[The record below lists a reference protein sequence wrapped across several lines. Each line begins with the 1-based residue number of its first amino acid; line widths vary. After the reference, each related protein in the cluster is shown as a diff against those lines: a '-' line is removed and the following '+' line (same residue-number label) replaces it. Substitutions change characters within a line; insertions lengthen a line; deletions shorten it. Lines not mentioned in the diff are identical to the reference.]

1 MRVMDVAAAALQK
14 EGVTFI
20 TGFPF
25 NQVFDSAAS
34 LGIRPIMARTERVAV
49 NIADGFSRMS
59 AGRAFGVT
67 GVQYGPGAEAS
78 FGAIAQAFSDSV
90 PILVIPGGYDSNDA
104 GVVPNFSSAEQM
116 RGIAKSTMLVNHP
129 HRAAL
134 MFSRAFGALRS
145 GRGDRKSTRL
155 NSSHVSQSRMPSSA

>member
-1 MRVMDVAAAALQK
+1 MRVMDVVGEALK
-14 EGVTFI
+14 REGVGFI

-25 NQVFDSAAS
+25 NQVFDSAAT

-78 FGAIAQAFSDSV
+78 FGAIARPSRTTCR
-90 PILVIPGGYDSNDA
+90 
-104 GVVPNFSSAEQM
+104 SS
-116 RGIAKSTMLVNHP
+116 
-129 HRAAL
+129 
-134 MFSRAFGALRS
+134 
-145 GRGDRKSTRL
+145 
-155 NSSHVSQSRMPSSA
+155 